1 MFKTILFF
9 IVVISFYVISF
20 WQYKNPTKAIRLW
33 FQPAYTEEPKV
44 DEAYVRRSLMIRGIF
59 FTLAFIVIIVLAL
72 VK

>member
-59 FTLAFIVIIVLAL
+59 FTLAFIVIIVLTL
-72 VK
+72 VI